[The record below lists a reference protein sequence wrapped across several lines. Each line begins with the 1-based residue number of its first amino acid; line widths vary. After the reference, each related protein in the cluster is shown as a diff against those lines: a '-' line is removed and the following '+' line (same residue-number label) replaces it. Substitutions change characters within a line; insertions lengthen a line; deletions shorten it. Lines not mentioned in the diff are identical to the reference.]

1 MTPFEAVAISAGP
14 TLTGVAAI
22 IMALR
27 TSRKVDDVHTEVKT
41 LNGKTIAELIEAVEN
56 RRLDRQNKTRTT
68 EAE

>member
-1 MTPFEAVAISAGP
+1 MTPFEAVAISAEP